1 MKYLNLNS
9 ISSYKKALI
18 LSNYV
23 WNIVIRWDWFAKST
37 VGTQYVRALD
47 SVSANIAEGFGRY
60 SKTDK
65 IHFYR
70 YAYGSL
76 KEALDWNEKAHI
88 RNLLKE
94 EEYNYVLKELQ
105 LMPQEINYLI
115 RFTNE
120 RLEK

>member
-1 MKYLNLNS
+1 MKYLNLND
-9 ISSYKKALI
+9 ISSYKKALA
-18 LSNYV
+18 LSNYL
-23 WNIVIRWDWFAKST
+23 WHIVIRWEWFAKST

-76 KEALDWNEKAHI
+76 KESLDWNEKAHI
-88 RNLLKE
+88 RKLLNE
-94 EEYNYVLKELQ
+94 EEYNYLLKELQ

-120 RLEK
+120 KLEK